1 MSTEPCIVGTTVL
14 ETRKVFVEMVGA
26 AMLAAAVAKLPEADR
41 RLYSEALAV
50 SWIPTRIVDQ
60 LTIEISR
67 LDGRSPENLAIASAR
82 LSVERSLRT
91 VWRMLLRVTTDE
103 MLVTR
108 TPTIFG
114 RSYNCGLLVSKI
126 SRPGVA
132 DVTLRQWSEVSDLQ
146 IVAIGAG
153 IEAALRVAGRQNLR
167 SNWKRSLD
175 GAHWAITWRA

>member
-1 MSTEPCIVGTTVL
+1 MTTEPCIAGTTVL
-14 ETRKVFVEMVGA
+14 ETRKVFEEMVGA
-26 AMLAAAVAKLPEADR
+26 PMVAAAVARLPEADR
-41 RLYSEALAV
+41 RLYVEALPI
-50 SWIPTRIVDQ
+50 SWTPPRITDQ

-67 LDGRSPENLAIASAR
+67 LDGRSAENLAIASAR

-114 RSYNCGLLVSKI
+114 RSYNCGLLVSRI
-126 SRPGVA
+126 ARPGVA
-132 DVTLRQWSEVSDLQ
+132 DVALKQWPEVSDLQ

-167 SNWKRSLD
+167 MTWKRMLD
-175 GAHWAITWRA
+175 GAQWAITWRA

>member
-1 MSTEPCIVGTTVL
+1 MIREPCIAGTTVL
-14 ETRKVFVEMVGA
+14 ETRKVFDEMVGA
-26 AMLAAAVAKLPEADR
+26 PMVDTAIARLPEADR
-41 RLYSEALAV
+41 RLYLEALPV

-60 LTIEISR
+60 VTVEISR
-67 LDGRSPENLAIASAR
+67 LDGRSPENLQIASAR
-82 LSVERSLRT
+82 LSVERSLRG
-91 VWRMLLRVTTDE
+91 VWRMLLRVTTDD

-114 RSYNCGLLVSKI
+114 RSYNCGLLVSRI

-132 DVTLRQWSEVSDLQ
+132 DVALKQWPDVSDLQ

-167 SNWKRSLD
+167 MTWKRSLE
-175 GAHWAITWRA
+175 GAQWAITWRA